1 MTELPDLGMVAAAQ
15 AIAGGDASSR
25 EVTQACLARI
35 DAMQPVLN
43 AFISIDRDEALAA
56 ADAADAALARG
67 DPAGPRHGVP
77 LAHKD
82 MFYHAGKVSTCGSK
96 IRRDFVPDHT
106 ATTISRLRDAGA
118 LHLCLEAL

>member
-67 DPAGPRHGVP
+67 DPAGP
-77 LAHKD
+77 
-82 MFYHAGKVSTCGSK
+82 AGRGHRS
-96 IRRDFVPDHT
+96 
-106 ATTISRLRDAGA
+106 
-118 LHLCLEAL
+118 